1 MSSTQQYEAMN
12 EKVMVLLKKDSEK
25 SSAVSASPLI
35 KISMDQLKNTDNGE
49 VYKKL
54 DELQVLIDNV
64 SPYRNKSV
72 FGKAGVIPKILSK
85 AFRINHLSR
94 YIDKFEN
101 SSKLIDNIILY
112 LNKSKEELENDNKA
126 LKLEI
131 EGMAIK
137 RNELKNLIEELSQTQ
152 QECDEYLS
160 INKKDEFEI
169 NRFKSDTYF
178 PLLQK
183 MTDVKQRVMVMEQS
197 VIAFTTLIANNR
209 ELIVSLDRA
218 KEVTVEALGVAI
230 LMAQSLSE
238 QERIL
243 NSVNGLNRVTSD
255 LIKQTSTQL
264 KNQGASIQIQ
274 ASSAML
280 DMQALETSFKECL
293 ESFEKIKDF
302 RIKATDDIKKHLQ
315 NFDKLMDEINSKN
328 MLINHVK

>member
-1 MSSTQQYEAMN
+1 MSLNNQYKAVN
-12 EKVMVLLKKDSEK
+12 EKVMVLLKKDDKE
-25 SSAVSASPLI
+25 SSSISASPLI
-35 KISMDQLKNTDNGE
+35 KISMDQLKNVDNGE

-64 SPYRNKSV
+64 SPYRNKSA
-72 FGKAGVIPKILSK
+72 FGKAGVIPRIISK
-85 AFRINHLSR
+85 TFKINHLSK

-101 SSKLIDNIILY
+101 SSKLISNIVLC
-112 LNKSKEELENDNKA
+112 LNESKEKLENDNKA
-126 LKLEI
+126 LGLEI
-131 EGMAIK
+131 KGMAIK
-137 RNELKNLIEELSQTQ
+137 RNELKDLIEKLTQLQ
-152 QECDEYLS
+152 QECNEYLS
-160 INKKDEFEI
+160 INKHDEFET

-243 NSVNGLNRVTSD
+243 NSVNGLNKVTSD
-255 LIKQTSTQL
+255 LIKQTSSQL
-264 KNQGASIQIQ
+264 KNQGASIQMQ

-293 ESFEKIKDF
+293 ESFEKIRGF
-302 RIKATDDIKKHLQ
+302 RIKATGDIEKHLQ
-315 NFDKLMDEINSKN
+315 NFNKLMDEINSKN

>member
-1 MSSTQQYEAMN
+1 MSLNNQYKAVN
-12 EKVMVLLKKDSEK
+12 EKVMVLLKKDDKE
-25 SSAVSASPLI
+25 SSSISASPLI
-35 KISMDQLKNTDNGE
+35 KISMDQLKDTGNGE

-54 DELQVLIDNV
+54 EELQVLIENV

-72 FGKAGVIPKILSK
+72 FGKAGIIPRIISK
-85 AFRINHLSR
+85 TFKINHLSR

-101 SSKLIDNIILY
+101 SSKLISNIVLC
-112 LNKSKEELENDNKA
+112 LNKSKEKLENDNKA
-126 LKLEI
+126 LGLEI

-137 RNELKNLIEELSQTQ
+137 RNELKDLIEKLTQLQ
-152 QECDEYLS
+152 QECNEYLS
-160 INKKDEFEI
+160 INKHDEFET

-243 NSVNGLNRVTSD
+243 NSVNGLNKVTSD
-255 LIKQTSTQL
+255 LIKQTSSQL
-264 KNQGASIQIQ
+264 KNQGASIQMQ

-293 ESFEKIKDF
+293 ESFEKIRGF
-302 RIKATDDIKKHLQ
+302 RIKATGDIEKHLQ
-315 NFDKLMDEINSKN
+315 NFNKLMDEINSKN

>member
-1 MSSTQQYEAMN
+1 
-12 EKVMVLLKKDSEK
+12 
-25 SSAVSASPLI
+25 
-35 KISMDQLKNTDNGE
+35 
-49 VYKKL
+49 
-54 DELQVLIDNV
+54 
-64 SPYRNKSV
+64 
-72 FGKAGVIPKILSK
+72 
-85 AFRINHLSR
+85 
-94 YIDKFEN
+94 
-101 SSKLIDNIILY
+101 
-112 LNKSKEELENDNKA
+112 A
-126 LKLEI
+126 L
-131 EGMAIK
+131 K
-137 RNELKNLIEELSQTQ
+137 RNELKNLIEELSQAQ

-264 KNQGASIQIQ
+264 KNQGASIQMQ

-280 DMQALETSFKECL
+280 DMQALET
-293 ESFEKIKDF
+293 
-302 RIKATDDIKKHLQ
+302 
-315 NFDKLMDEINSKN
+315 
-328 MLINHVK
+328 

>member
-1 MSSTQQYEAMN
+1 
-12 EKVMVLLKKDSEK
+12 
-25 SSAVSASPLI
+25 
-35 KISMDQLKNTDNGE
+35 
-49 VYKKL
+49 
-54 DELQVLIDNV
+54 
-64 SPYRNKSV
+64 
-72 FGKAGVIPKILSK
+72 
-85 AFRINHLSR
+85 
-94 YIDKFEN
+94 
-101 SSKLIDNIILY
+101 
-112 LNKSKEELENDNKA
+112 
-126 LKLEI
+126 
-131 EGMAIK
+131 
-137 RNELKNLIEELSQTQ
+137 TQ

-264 KNQGASIQIQ
+264 KNQGASIQMQ

>member
-1 MSSTQQYEAMN
+1 
-12 EKVMVLLKKDSEK
+12 
-25 SSAVSASPLI
+25 
-35 KISMDQLKNTDNGE
+35 
-49 VYKKL
+49 
-54 DELQVLIDNV
+54 
-64 SPYRNKSV
+64 
-72 FGKAGVIPKILSK
+72 
-85 AFRINHLSR
+85 
-94 YIDKFEN
+94 
-101 SSKLIDNIILY
+101 
-112 LNKSKEELENDNKA
+112 EELENDNKA

-264 KNQGASIQIQ
+264 KNQGASIQMQ

>member
-1 MSSTQQYEAMN
+1 MSSIQQYKAVN
-12 EKVMVLLKKDSEK
+12 EKVMVLLKKDDKE
-25 SSAVSASPLI
+25 SSSISASPLI
-35 KISMDQLKNTDNGE
+35 KISMDQLKDTGNGE

-54 DELQVLIDNV
+54 EELQVLIENV

-72 FGKAGVIPKILSK
+72 FGKAGVIPRIISK
-85 AFRINHLSR
+85 TFKINHLSR

-101 SSKLIDNIILY
+101 SSKLISNIVLC
-112 LNKSKEELENDNKA
+112 LNESKEKLENDNKA
-126 LKLEI
+126 LGLEI

-137 RNELKNLIEELSQTQ
+137 RNELKDLIEKLTQLQ
-152 QECDEYLS
+152 QECNEYLS
-160 INKKDEFEI
+160 INKHDEFET

-243 NSVNGLNRVTSD
+243 NSVNGLNKVTSD
-255 LIKQTSTQL
+255 LIKQTSSQL
-264 KNQGASIQIQ
+264 KNQGASIQMQ

-280 DMQALETSFKECL
+280 DMQALENSFKECL
-293 ESFEKIKDF
+293 ESFEKIRGF
-302 RIKATDDIKKHLQ
+302 RIKATGDIEKHLQ
-315 NFDKLMDEINSKN
+315 NFNKLMDEINSKN

>member
-1 MSSTQQYEAMN
+1 MSLNNQYKAVN
-12 EKVMVLLKKDSEK
+12 EKVMVLLKKDDKE
-25 SSAVSASPLI
+25 SSSISASPLI
-35 KISMDQLKNTDNGE
+35 KISMDQLKNVDNGE

-64 SPYRNKSV
+64 SPYRNKSA
-72 FGKAGVIPKILSK
+72 FGKAGIIPRIISK
-85 AFRINHLSR
+85 TFKINHLSK

-101 SSKLIDNIILY
+101 SSKLISNIVLC
-112 LNKSKEELENDNKA
+112 LNESKEKLENDNKA
-126 LKLEI
+126 LGLEI
-131 EGMAIK
+131 KGMAIK
-137 RNELKNLIEELSQTQ
+137 RNELKDLIEKLTQLQ
-152 QECDEYLS
+152 QECNEYLS
-160 INKKDEFEI
+160 INKHDEFET

-243 NSVNGLNRVTSD
+243 NSVNGLNKVTSD
-255 LIKQTSTQL
+255 LIKQTSSQL
-264 KNQGASIQIQ
+264 KNQGASIQMQ

-280 DMQALETSFKECL
+280 DMQALENSFKECL
-293 ESFEKIKDF
+293 ESFEKIRGF
-302 RIKATDDIKKHLQ
+302 RIKATGDIEKHLQ
-315 NFDKLMDEINSKN
+315 NFNKLMDEINSKN

>member
-1 MSSTQQYEAMN
+1 MSLNNQYKAVN
-12 EKVMVLLKKDSEK
+12 EKVMVLLKKDDKE
-25 SSAVSASPLI
+25 SSSISASPLI
-35 KISMDQLKNTDNGE
+35 KISMDQLKNVDNGE

-64 SPYRNKSV
+64 SPYRNKSA
-72 FGKAGVIPKILSK
+72 FGKAGVIPRIISK
-85 AFRINHLSR
+85 TFKINHLSK

-101 SSKLIDNIILY
+101 SSKLISNIVLC
-112 LNKSKEELENDNKA
+112 LNESKEKLENDNKA
-126 LKLEI
+126 LGLEI
-131 EGMAIK
+131 KGMAIK
-137 RNELKNLIEELSQTQ
+137 RNELKDLIEKLTQLQ
-152 QECDEYLS
+152 QECNEYLS
-160 INKKDEFEI
+160 INKHDEFET

-243 NSVNGLNRVTSD
+243 NSVNGLNKVTSD
-255 LIKQTSTQL
+255 LIKQTSSQL
-264 KNQGASIQIQ
+264 KNQGASIQMQ

-280 DMQALETSFKECL
+280 DMQALENSFKECL
-293 ESFEKIKDF
+293 ESFEKIRGF
-302 RIKATDDIKKHLQ
+302 RIKATGDIEKHLQ
-315 NFDKLMDEINSKN
+315 NFNKLMDEINSKN